1 MKKIILAS
9 LTAAMFALPV
19 FAQQAPA
26 SASMTDGEVKKVD
39 KENKKITLK
48 HAEIKNIDMPPMT
61 MVFTVKDA
69 TLLEKVQ
76 AGDKVRFRAENVG
89 GTLIVT
95 DISPA
100 K

>member
-1 MKKIILAS
+1 MKKLILAS
-9 LTAAMFALPV
+9 LTAAMLALPV
-19 FAQQAPA
+19 LAQQAPA
-26 SASMTDGEVKKVD
+26 SAGLTDGEVKKVD

-69 TLLEKVQ
+69 TILDKVQ
-76 AGDKVRFRAENVG
+76 AGDKVRFKAENVG

-95 DISPA
+95 EISPA

>member
-1 MKKIILAS
+1 MKKFILAS

-19 FAQQAPA
+19 LAQQAPA
-26 SASMTDGEVKKVD
+26 SAGLTDGEVKKVD

-69 TLLEKVQ
+69 TILDKVQ
-76 AGDKVRFRAENVG
+76 AGDKVRFKAENVG

-95 DISPA
+95 EINPA

>member
-1 MKKIILAS
+1 MKKLILAS
-9 LTAAMFALPV
+9 LTAALLALPV

-26 SASMTDGEVKKVD
+26 SASLTDGEVKKVD
-39 KENKKITLK
+39 KDNKKITLK

-61 MVFTVKDA
+61 MVFAVKDA
-69 TLLEKVQ
+69 SILDKVQ
-76 AGDKVRFRAENVG
+76 AGDKVRFKAENVG

-95 DISPA
+95 EINSA